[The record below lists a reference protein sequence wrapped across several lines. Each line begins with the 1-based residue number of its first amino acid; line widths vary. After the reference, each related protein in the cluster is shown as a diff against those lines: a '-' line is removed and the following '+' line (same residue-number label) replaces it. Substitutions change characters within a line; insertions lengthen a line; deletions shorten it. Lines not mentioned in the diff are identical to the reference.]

1 MVKIRSAKSMPKQ
14 KVARQ
19 RPQRARFVRASF
31 VDMLAQFLLI
41 EKNYL
46 IFSGKVNN
54 YVDIES
60 QTELCF

>member
-1 MVKIRSAKSMPKQ
+1 MLHAQ
-14 KVARQ
+14 NVARTKGYTHK
-19 RPQRARFVRASF
+19 RLPQRARFVRASF